1 MAKLDRLGWAAELS
15 IRTFG
20 VAIGIRTNDQGLL
33 HAIGPYL
40 PPDSKAVSAAVVKK
54 LYSMI
59 GGVSSASTH
68 VRRLHLLYGNVERLA
83 RTAKLDDLLES
94 LRSDLNLYVAE
105 NARSRLFVHAGAVG
119 WKGRAVVIPGRSFS
133 GKTTLVRAFL
143 RAGAT
148 YYSDE
153 FAVVDR
159 RGFVHPFAVPLG
171 IRDANSHKQ
180 QMHMAEE
187 FASSTGA
194 SPLRIGYVIATQFR
208 PRTRWKPKPV
218 TKGLGALALLANTVA
233 ARRDPAATLS
243 TLTRAVADAE
253 ILKSD
258 RGEARE
264 VVESVLDELEKQP
277 LGLRN

>member
-83 RTAKLDDLLES
+83 RTAKLDDLLET

-105 NARSRLFVHAGAVG
+105 NARGRLFVHAGAVG

-153 FAVVDR
+153 FAVVDG

-171 IRDANSHKQ
+171 IRDANSNKQ
-180 QMHMAEE
+180 QMHVAEE
-187 FASSTGA
+187 FARSTGVN
-194 SPLRIGYVIATQFR
+194 PLRIGYVIATHFR
-208 PRTRWKPKPV
+208 PRARWKPQPV

-233 ARRDPAATLS
+233 AQRDPSATLS
-243 TLTRAVADAE
+243 TLSRAVADAE
-253 ILKSD
+253 ILKSH